1 MLGRSAVSAIL
12 TLLAHAFHSSL
23 APARQGFSLRSAQ
36 EDFTEWKMT
45 LMQVG
50 LDDKY
55 RVDAKRIYLSG
66 VQALARLPMLQR
78 ERDRAAGLNTAGF
91 ISGYRGSPLG
101 MYDHTLWRA
110 KSFLQAHD
118 IAFVPGLNEDLAA
131 TAVWGSQQV
140 GLFPGARV
148 DGVFGIWYG
157 KGPGVDR
164 SVDALKHANSAGTSQ
179 HGGVLALAGD
189 DHGCQSSTL
198 AHQSEQVFAAALI
211 PIINPATLQDYLDL
225 GIYGFA
231 LSRYSGCWV
240 GFKAIG
246 ETVESSASIYSDHA
260 RVEIVLPT
268 DFEMPPGGLNIR
280 WPDPPL
286 EAEKRLFGPKMA
298 AIGAFARANK
308 LDRIVL
314 DGKPAR
320 LGIIA
325 TGKAYLDL
333 RQALADLGISDRDA
347 EALGLRIYKVA
358 LTWPLEEHGAKRF
371 AEGLQDVLVVEEK
384 RGFIEDQ
391 LKRILYNVDAWKRP
405 SVVGK
410 LDEDGAPL
418 LPSEGELT
426 PTIVAS
432 ALVARLRRL
441 GHQSPALEQRLARLE
456 AFERPAEGHAPISL
470 QRTPYFCSGCPHNTS
485 TKLPEGSRAMAGIGC
500 HGMALYVPAR
510 RTATITHMG
519 AEGANWIG
527 QAPFT
532 SEQHIF
538 QNLGDGTYTHSGLLA
553 LRAAAASG
561 VNITYKILYNDAVA
575 MTGGQPAEG
584 SFTVAQIAHQ
594 VWAEG
599 TKRLAV
605 VSDDPGKY
613 PKNYFPAGV
622 TVHHRREMDQVQRQL
637 RDIKGLTAL
646 IYDQTCA
653 AEKRRR
659 RKRGLYPDPPKR
671 VFINDLVCEGCGDCS
686 QTSNCVSVQPL
697 ETEFGRKR
705 QIDQSNCNKDYS
717 CVDGFCP
724 SFVTVHGGK
733 PKRLENTAVDSGQL
747 FADLPLP
754 TLPQLDVPYNILV
767 TGIGGTGVITIG
779 ALLGMAAHLDGRG
792 CSALDFTGLAQKN
805 GAVMSHVRIA
815 AKPEDIASVRI
826 TSGGADLILG
836 CDIVVA
842 ASETA
847 LNRVDRG
854 ATRAFVNADLQPT
867 ASFVQ
872 NPDLDFEMGAMQTTL
887 RDAIGE
893 RNLEIIDATAIA
905 ATLMGDS
912 IATNSFMLG
921 FAFQKGAVP
930 LSLEALLRAI
940 EINGAAIEMN
950 KQAFTWGRLAAHD
963 ISRVRSVTQF
973 KARAASP
980 TRALDE
986 IINLRAK
993 FLSDYQ
999 DQAYADRYLAAVD
1012 KVRKAETAA
1021 SLSSSELS
1029 EAVAKNLFK
1038 LMAYKDEYEVAR
1050 LYTDG
1055 SFAKKLSEKFD
1066 GEFSLKFYLAAPIF
1080 ARRDKATGRLQ
1091 KKEFGGWMIHA
1102 FRLLARLKGLRG
1114 TPYDPFGRT
1123 TERKAERKL
1132 IEDYLAM
1139 IEQRMAVMK
1148 AEQIPLLSRLARIPE
1163 TIRGYGHIKEEN
1175 ITKAKAEKTRLEA
1188 ELDNSRFA
1196 AAAE

>member
-1 MLGRSAVSAIL
+1 
-12 TLLAHAFHSSL
+12 
-23 APARQGFSLRSAQ
+23 
-36 EDFTEWKMT
+36 MT
-45 LMQVG
+45 LMQVE
-50 LDDKY
+50 LEDKY
-55 RVDAKRIYLSG
+55 RLEAKRIYLSG
-66 VQALARLPMLQR
+66 VQALVRLPMLQR
-78 ERDRAAGLNTAGF
+78 ERDRMAGLNTGGF

-101 MYDHTLWRA
+101 MYDHALWRA
-110 KSFLQAHD
+110 KSHLAAQD

-140 GLFPGARV
+140 GLFPGAKV

-164 SVDALKHANSAGTSQ
+164 SLDVLKHGNSAGASRN
-179 HGGVLALAGD
+179 GGVIALAGD

-211 PIINPATLQDYLDL
+211 PILNPSTLQDYLDL
-225 GIYGFA
+225 GLYGFA
-231 LSRYSGCWV
+231 LSRFSGCWV

-246 ETVESSASIYSDHA
+246 ETVESSASIHSDPS
-260 RVEIVLPT
+260 RVQVVLPS

-286 EAEKRLFGPKMA
+286 EAERRLFGPKMQA
-298 AIGAFARANK
+298 VAAFARANR

-314 DGKPAR
+314 DSKPAR
-320 LGIIA
+320 LGIIT

-333 RQALADLGISDRDA
+333 RQALADLGISERDA
-347 EALGLRIYKVA
+347 EGLGLRIYKVA
-358 LTWPLEEHGAKRF
+358 LTWPLEESGARSF
-371 AEGLQDVLVVEEK
+371 AEGLDDVLVVEEK

-391 LKRILYNVDAWKRP
+391 LTRILYNMDAAKRP
-405 SVVGK
+405 AIAGK
-410 LDEDGAPL
+410 RDESGAPL

-432 ALVARLRRL
+432 ALVKRLRRL
-441 GHQSPALEQRLARLE
+441 GHHSPVLEQRLARLE
-456 AFERPAEGHAPISL
+456 AFEHPVTTQAPITL
-470 QRTPYFCSGCPHNTS
+470 QRTPFFCSGCPHNTS
-485 TKLPEGSRAMAGIGC
+485 TKIPEGSRAMAGIGC
-500 HGMALYVPAR
+500 HGMALSIPSR

-519 AEGANWIG
+519 GEGANWIG

-532 SEQHIF
+532 SEQHVF

-584 SFTVAQIAHQ
+584 GFTVAQIAHQ

-599 TKRLAV
+599 IKRLAI
-605 VSDDPGKY
+605 VSDEPGKY
-613 PKNYFPAGV
+613 PPNFFPHSA
-622 TVHHRREMDQVQRQL
+622 TIHHRRELDALQREL
-637 RDIKGLTAL
+637 RETKGLTVL

-659 RKRGLYPDPPKR
+659 RKRGTYPDPQKR
-671 VFINDLVCEGCGDCS
+671 TFINDLVCEGCGDCS
-686 QTSNCVSVQPL
+686 RVSNCVSVQPL
-697 ETEFGRKR
+697 DTEFGRKR

-717 CVDGFCP
+717 CIEGFCP
-724 SFVTVHGGK
+724 SFVTVHGGTL
-733 PKRLENTAVDSGQL
+733 KRVKTSAVDSGNL

-754 TLPQLDVPYNILV
+754 PTRKLEEPYNILV

-779 ALLGMAAHLDGRG
+779 ALLGMAAHVDGKG
-792 CSALDFTGLAQKN
+792 CSALDFTGLSQKN

-815 AKPEDIASVRI
+815 PRPDDISTVRI
-826 TSGGADLILG
+826 TSGGADVILG
-836 CDIVVA
+836 CDMVVSA
-842 ASETA
+842 GNTA
-847 LNRVDRG
+847 LSRVERG
-854 ATRAFVNADLQPT
+854 VTKAFVNADLQPT

-872 NPDLDFEMGAMQTTL
+872 NPDIDFGMNAM
-887 RDAIGE
+887 RDALREAIGDN
-893 RNLEIIDATAIA
+893 NLDIIDATGIA
-905 ATLMGDS
+905 ASLMGDS
-912 IATNSFMLG
+912 IATNPFMLG
-921 FAFQKGAVP
+921 FAFQKGAIP

-940 EINGAAIEMN
+940 EINGAAVEMN

-963 ISRVRSVTQF
+963 LSRVRSVLQF
-973 KARAASP
+973 RARAATPARS
-980 TRALDE
+980 LDE
-986 IINLRAK
+986 TIAHRAQ

-999 DQAYADRYLAAVD
+999 DKAYAERYLAAVAT
-1012 KVRKAETAA
+1012 VRKAEAA
-1021 SLSSSELS
+1021 VAPASTILT

-1055 SFAKKLSEKFD
+1055 SFAKKLGEKFD
-1066 GEFSLKFYLAAPIF
+1066 GDFALKFHLAPPIF
-1080 ARRDKATGRLQ
+1080 ARRDASGRLVKQ
-1091 KKEFGGWMIHA
+1091 EYGGWIIHA
-1102 FRLLARLKGLRG
+1102 FHLLARLKFLRG
-1114 TPYDPFGRT
+1114 TAFDPFGYTDERRT
-1123 TERKAERKL
+1123 ERKL
-1132 IEDYLAM
+1132 IADYLAI
-1139 IEQRMAVMK
+1139 IEQRMAALK
-1148 AEQIPLLSRLARIPE
+1148 PEQIPLLARIARIPE
-1163 TIRGYGHIKEEN
+1163 TIRGFGHVKEDS
-1175 ITKAKAEKTRLEA
+1175 IAKAAAEKARLEA

>member
-1 MLGRSAVSAIL
+1 M
-12 TLLAHAFHSSL
+12 TLL
-23 APARQGFSLRSAQ
+23 
-36 EDFTEWKMT
+36 
-45 LMQVG
+45 QVG

-55 RVDAKRIYLSG
+55 RLESKRIYLSG
-66 VQALARLPMLQR
+66 VQALVRLPMLQR
-78 ERDRAAGLNTAGF
+78 ERDRAAGFNTAGF

-101 MYDHTLWRA
+101 MYDHALWRA

-118 IAFVPGLNEDLAA
+118 VAFVPGLNEDLAA

-140 GLFPGARV
+140 GLFPGAKV

-157 KGPGVDR
+157 KVPGVDR
-164 SVDALKHANSAGTSQ
+164 SVDALKHANSAGSAR
-179 HGGVLALAGD
+179 HGGVIALAGD

-198 AHQSEQVFAAALI
+198 AHQSEQVFAAAMM
-211 PIINPATLQDYLDL
+211 PIINPSTLQEYLDL
-225 GIYGFA
+225 GLQGFA

-246 ETVESSASIYSDHA
+246 ETVESSASIYSDPG
-260 RVEIVLPT
+260 RVRVVIPT
-268 DFEMPPGGLNIR
+268 DVEMPPGGLNIR

-286 EAEKRLFGPKMA
+286 EAERRLFGPKMA
-298 AIGAFARANK
+298 AIAAFARANR

-320 LGIIA
+320 LGILA

-358 LTWPLEEHGAKRF
+358 LTWPLEESSARRF

-391 LKRILYNVDAWKRP
+391 LKRILYNVEAWKRP
-405 SVVGK
+405 TVVGK
-410 LDEDGAPL
+410 QNETGAPL
-418 LPSEGELT
+418 LPSEGELN

-441 GHQSPALEQRLARLE
+441 GHQSPTLEQRLARLE
-456 AFERPAEGHAPISL
+456 AFEHPETAHAPISL
-470 QRTPYFCSGCPHNTS
+470 QRTPFFCSGCPHNTS
-485 TKLPEGSRAMAGIGC
+485 TKLPDGSRAMAGIGC
-500 HGMALYVPAR
+500 HGMALSVPSR

-519 AEGANWIG
+519 GEGANWIG

-532 SEQHIF
+532 SEAHIF

-553 LRAAAASG
+553 LRAAATSG

-584 SFTVAQIAHQ
+584 GFTVAQIAHQ

-599 TKRLAV
+599 IKRLV
-605 VSDDPGKY
+605 IVSDDPGKY
-613 PKNYFPAGV
+613 PRGGYFPQGA
-622 TVHHRREMDQVQRQL
+622 TVHHRREMDELQREL
-637 RDIKGLTAL
+637 REIKGLTVL

-686 QTSNCVSVQPL
+686 QASNCVSVEPL
-697 ETEFGRKR
+697 DTKFGRKR

-717 CVDGFCP
+717 CVEGFCP

-733 PKRLENTAVDSGQL
+733 LKKIETSAVDSGQL
-747 FADLPLP
+747 FTDLPLP
-754 TLPQLDVPYNILV
+754 VPAAVSRPYNILV

-779 ALLGMAAHLDGRG
+779 ALLGMASHLDGKG
-792 CSALDFTGLAQKN
+792 CSALDFTGLSQKN

-815 AKPEDIASVRI
+815 PKPEDISAVRI
-826 TSGGADLILG
+826 ANGGADLILG
-836 CDIVVA
+836 CDMVVSA
-842 ASETA
+842 GANA
-847 LNRVDRG
+847 LSRAERG
-854 ATRAFVNADLQPT
+854 VTRAFVNADLQPT

-872 NPDLDFEMGAMQTTL
+872 NPDIDFEQGTMQTVL

-893 RNLEIIDATAIA
+893 RNLDIIDATGIA

-912 IATNSFMLG
+912 IATNAFLLG
-921 FAFQKGAVP
+921 YAFQKGTIP
-930 LSLEALLRAI
+930 LTLDALLRAI
-940 EINGAAIEMN
+940 EINGAAVEMN

-963 ISRVRSVTQF
+963 MTRIRSVLQF
-973 KARAASP
+973 RKRPTVATKTLDEEITLRAAF
-980 TRALDE
+980 
-986 IINLRAK
+986 LR
-993 FLSDYQ
+993 DYQ
-999 DQAYADRYLAAVD
+999 DQAYAARYVAAVD
-1012 KVRKAETAA
+1012 KVRSAEAAALPSSTALTA
-1021 SLSSSELS
+1021 T
-1029 EAVAKNLFK
+1029 VAKNLFK

-1050 LYTDG
+1050 LYVDG
-1055 SFAKKLSEKFD
+1055 GFAKKLSERFD
-1066 GEFSLKFYLAAPIF
+1066 GDYRLKFHLAPPIF
-1080 ARRDKATGRLQ
+1080 AKRDKAGRLRKQ
-1091 KKEFGGWMIHA
+1091 EYGGWMIHA
-1102 FRLLARLKGLRG
+1102 FRLLARLKSLRG
-1114 TPYDPFGRT
+1114 TTWDPFGRT
-1123 TERKAERKL
+1123 VERKAERRL
-1132 IEDYLAM
+1132 VEDYFAM
-1139 IEQRMAVMK
+1139 IDQRVAALK
-1148 AEQIPLLSRLARIPE
+1148 PEQIPLLARLARIPE
-1163 TIRGYGHIKEEN
+1163 MIRGYGHIKEES
-1175 ITKAKAEKTRLEA
+1175 IAKAAAERTRLEA
-1188 ELDNSRFA
+1188 ELENSRFA

>member
-1 MLGRSAVSAIL
+1 
-12 TLLAHAFHSSL
+12 
-23 APARQGFSLRSAQ
+23 
-36 EDFTEWKMT
+36 MT

-55 RVDAKRIYLSG
+55 RLDAKRIYLSG
-66 VQALARLPMLQR
+66 IQALVRLPMLQR
-78 ERDRAAGLNTAGF
+78 QRDRLQNLNTAGF

-101 MYDHTLWRA
+101 MYDHALWRA
-110 KSFLQAHD
+110 KSFLQSQD

-140 GLFPGARV
+140 GLFPGAKV

-164 SVDALKHANSAGTSQ
+164 SVDALKHANSAGSSR

-198 AHQSEQVFAAALI
+198 AHQSDQVFAAALM
-211 PIINPATLQDYLDL
+211 PILNPATLQDYLDL
-225 GIYGFA
+225 GLYGFA

-240 GFKAIG
+240 GFKAIS
-246 ETVESSASIYSDHA
+246 ETVESSASIDSDPSRIEVA
-260 RVEIVLPT
+260 LPT
-268 DFEMPPGGLNIR
+268 DFEMPQGGLNIR
-280 WPDPPL
+280 WPDPSM
-286 EAEKRLFGPKMA
+286 EQERRLFGAKMA
-298 AIGAFARANK
+298 AVAAFARANR

-314 DGKPAR
+314 DSKPAR
-320 LGIIA
+320 LGVIA

-333 RQALADLGISDRDA
+333 RQAMADLGITDRDA
-347 EALGLRIYKVA
+347 QALGLRIYKVA
-358 LTWPLEEHGAKRF
+358 LTWPLEEVGAKRF

-391 LKRILYNVDAWKRP
+391 LMRILYNVDAWNRP

-410 LDEDGAPL
+410 RDESGAPL

-426 PTIVAS
+426 PTMVAS

-441 GHQSPALEQRLARLE
+441 GHQSPLLEQRLARLE
-456 AFERPAEGHAPISL
+456 AFEHPLAASAPITL
-470 QRTPYFCSGCPHNTS
+470 ARTPFFCSGCPHNTS

-500 HGMALYVPAR
+500 HGMALYVPSR
-510 RTATITHMG
+510 RTATITQMG
-519 AEGANWIG
+519 GEGANWIG

-532 SEQHIF
+532 SEDHIF

-553 LRAAAASG
+553 LRAAGASG

-584 SFTVAQIAHQ
+584 SFTVSQIAHQ

-599 TKRLAV
+599 TKRLAI

-613 PKNYFPAGV
+613 PANYFPQGA
-622 TVHHRREMDQVQRQL
+622 TIHHRREMDPLQREL
-637 RDIKGLTAL
+637 RETKGLSVL

-697 ETEFGRKR
+697 DTEFGRKR

-724 SFVTVHGGK
+724 SFVTVHGGTLK
-733 PKRLENTAVDSGQL
+733 RPKTSSLDSGQL

-754 TLPQLDVPYNILV
+754 PARALDAPYNILV

-779 ALLGMAAHLDGRG
+779 ALLGMAAHVDGRG

-815 AKPEDIASVRI
+815 PAPEDIASVRI
-826 TSGGADLILG
+826 ATGGADLILG
-836 CDIVVA
+836 CDIVVSA
-842 ASETA
+842 GATA
-847 LNRVDRG
+847 LSRAERG
-854 ATRAFVNADLQPT
+854 VTRAFVNADLQPT
-867 ASFVQ
+867 ASFVI
-872 NPDLDFEMGAMQTTL
+872 NPDIDFEINAMQSAL
-887 RDAIGE
+887 REVIGE
-893 RNLEIIDATAIA
+893 NNLDIIDATGM
-905 ATLMGDS
+905 ATILMGDS
-912 IATNSFMLG
+912 IATNAFMLG
-921 FAFQKGAVP
+921 FAFQKGTIP
-930 LSLEALLRAI
+930 LSLEAILRAI

-950 KQAFTWGRLAAHD
+950 KQAFGWGRLAAHD
-963 ISRVRSVTQF
+963 ISRVRSVIQF
-973 KARAASP
+973 RARATST
-980 TRALDE
+980 TRTLDE
-986 IINLRAK
+986 TIAYRAE
-993 FLSDYQ
+993 FLTGYQ
-999 DQAYADRYLAAVD
+999 DEAYADRYLATVA
-1012 KVRKAETAA
+1012 KARKAEAA
-1021 SLSSSELS
+1021 VAPSSTELT

-1050 LYTDG
+1050 LYADDT
-1055 SFAKKLSEKFD
+1055 FTKKLGEKFEGD
-1066 GEFSLKFYLAAPIF
+1066 FRLKFHLAPPIF
-1080 ARRDKATGRLQ
+1080 ARRDATGRLL
-1091 KKEFGGWMIHA
+1091 KKEFGGWMMPA
-1102 FRLLARLKGLRG
+1102 FRLLAKLKILRG
-1114 TPYDPFGRT
+1114 TVWDPFGRSA
-1123 TERKAERKL
+1123 ERKNERKL
-1132 IEDYLAM
+1132 IDDYVAM
-1139 IEQRMAVMK
+1139 IGQRVAGLK
-1148 AEQIPLLSRLARIPE
+1148 AEQIALLARLARLPE
-1163 TIRGYGHIKEEN
+1163 TIRGYGHIKEAS
-1175 ITKAKAEKTRLEA
+1175 IAKAIAERARLEA
-1188 ELDNSRFA
+1188 ELENNRFA

>member
-1 MLGRSAVSAIL
+1 
-12 TLLAHAFHSSL
+12 
-23 APARQGFSLRSAQ
+23 
-36 EDFTEWKMT
+36 MT

-55 RVDAKRIYLSG
+55 RFEAKRIYLSG
-66 VQALARLPMLQR
+66 VQALVRLPMLQR
-78 ERDRAAGLNTAGF
+78 ERDRAAGLTTGGF

-110 KSFLQAHD
+110 KSFLAEHD

-140 GLFPGARV
+140 GLFPGAKV

-164 SVDALKHANSAGTSQ
+164 STDALKHANSAGSSRN
-179 HGGVLALAGD
+179 GGVLALAGD

-198 AHQSEQVFAAALI
+198 AHQSEQVFAAALM
-211 PIINPATLQDYLDL
+211 PVINPSTLQEYLDL
-225 GIYGFA
+225 GLYGFA
-231 LSRYSGCWV
+231 LSRYSGCWI

-246 ETVESSASIYSDHA
+246 ETVESSASIYADPD
-260 RVEIVLPT
+260 RVKIIVPT

-286 EAEKRLFGPKMA
+286 DAEKRLGVKLEA
-298 AIGAFARANK
+298 VKAFARANQ

-314 DGKPAR
+314 DGRPAR
-320 LGIIA
+320 LGIIT

-333 RQALADLGISDRDA
+333 KQAMADLGIGDRDA

-358 LTWPLEEHGAKRF
+358 MTWPLEEQGAKRF
-371 AEGLQDVLVVEEK
+371 AEGLQDVLVIEEK

-391 LKRILYNVDAWKRP
+391 LMRILYNVDAGKRP

-410 LDEDGAPL
+410 RDEAGSPL
-418 LPSEGELT
+418 LPSEGELN

-441 GHQSPALEQRLARLE
+441 GHQSPLLEQRLARLE
-456 AFERPAEGHAPISL
+456 AFDQPATGHAPITL
-470 QRTPYFCSGCPHNTS
+470 ARTPFFCSGCPHNTS

-500 HGMALYVPAR
+500 HGMALSIPSR

-519 AEGANWIG
+519 GEGANWIG

-532 SEQHIF
+532 NEQHIF

-553 LRAAAASG
+553 LRAAGASG

-584 SFTVAQIAHQ
+584 SFTVSQIAHQ
-594 VWAEG
+594 VAAEG
-599 TKRLAV
+599 TKRLV
-605 VSDDPGKY
+605 IVSDDPDKY
-613 PKNYFPAGV
+613 PANYFPPGA
-622 TVHHRREMDQVQRQL
+622 TVHHRRDMDALQKEL
-637 RDIKGLTAL
+637 REIKGLTVL

-697 ETEFGRKR
+697 DTEFGRKR

-717 CVDGFCP
+717 CVEGFCP
-724 SFVTVHGGK
+724 SFVTVHGGSL
-733 PKRLENTAVDSGQL
+733 KRLKNSAVDSGQL

-754 TLPQLDVPYNILV
+754 EPRALDKPYGILV
-767 TGIGGTGVITIG
+767 TGIGGTGVITVG
-779 ALLGMAAHLDGRG
+779 ALLGMAAHVDGKG
-792 CSALDFTGLAQKN
+792 CSALDFTGLSQKN

-815 AKPEDIASVRI
+815 AKPEDLSTVRI
-826 TSGGADLILG
+826 ANGGADLILG
-836 CDIVVA
+836 CDMVVSA
-842 ASETA
+842 GPTA
-847 LNRVDRG
+847 LSRVDRG
-854 ATRAFVNADLQPT
+854 VTKAFVNADMQPT

-872 NPDLDFEMGAMQTTL
+872 NPDIDFEIGAMQTAL

-893 RNLEIIDATAIA
+893 RNLEIIDATGIA

-912 IATNSFMLG
+912 IATNPFMLG
-921 FAFQKGAVP
+921 FAFQKGTIP

-963 ISRVRSVTQF
+963 MSRVRSVIQF
-973 KARAASP
+973 KSRPARRRRS
-980 TRALDE
+980 LDE
-986 IINLRAK
+986 QIALRVE
-993 FLSDYQ
+993 FLTNYQ
-999 DQAYADRYLAAVD
+999 DKAYADRYLAAVE
-1012 KVRKAETAA
+1012 KVRKAEVAVAPA
-1021 SLSSSELS
+1021 STELS

-1055 SFAKKLSEKFD
+1055 SFAKKLSDKFD
-1066 GEFSLKFYLAAPIF
+1066 GDYQIKFYLAPPIF
-1080 ARRDKATGRLQ
+1080 AKRDRSGRLM
-1091 KKEFGGWMIHA
+1091 KKEYGGWMLGA
-1102 FRLLARLKGLRG
+1102 FKLLAKLKGLRG
-1114 TPYDPFGRT
+1114 TSFDPFGRT
-1123 TERKAERKL
+1123 AERKMERQL
-1132 IEDYLAM
+1132 VEDYFAM
-1139 IEQRMAVMK
+1139 IDQRIGWPEGRRRFRYWTK
-1148 AEQIPLLSRLARIPE
+1148 LARLPE
-1163 TIRGYGHIKEEN
+1163 TIRGYGHIKEE
-1175 ITKAKAEKTRLEA
+1175 K
-1188 ELDNSRFA
+1188 
-1196 AAAE
+1196 

>member
-1 MLGRSAVSAIL
+1 MEPS
-12 TLLAHAFHSSL
+12 
-23 APARQGFSLRSAQ
+23 
-36 EDFTEWKMT
+36 KMT

-55 RVDAKRIYLSG
+55 RLETKRIYLSG
-66 VQALARLPMLQR
+66 VQALVRLPMLQR
-78 ERDRAAGLNTAGF
+78 ERDRISGLNTAGF

-101 MYDHTLWRA
+101 MYDHALWRA
-110 KSFLQAHD
+110 KSFLQAQD
-118 IAFVPGLNEDLAA
+118 IAFVAGLNEDLAA

-140 GLFPGARV
+140 GLFPGAKV

-164 SVDALKHANSAGTSQ
+164 SMDVLKHANSAGSSRN
-179 HGGVLALAGD
+179 GGVLALAGD

-198 AHQSEQVFAAALI
+198 AHQSEQVFAAALM
-211 PIINPATLQDYLDL
+211 PIINPATLQEYLDL
-225 GIYGFA
+225 GLYGFA

-246 ETVESSASIYSDHA
+246 ETVESSASIYSDVS
-260 RVEIVLPT
+260 RVQVVLPD

-286 EAEKRLFGPKMA
+286 EQEKRLFGPKLEA
-298 AIGAFARANK
+298 AKAFVRANQ
-308 LDRIVL
+308 LDKIVL

-333 RQALADLGISDRDA
+333 KQALADLGINDRDA

-358 LTWPLEEHGAKRF
+358 LTWPLEESGVKRF

-391 LKRILYNVDAWKRP
+391 LTRILYNVDAWRRP
-405 SVVGK
+405 SIVGK
-410 LDEDGAPL
+410 RDESGAPL
-418 LPSEGELT
+418 LPNEGELN
-426 PTIVAS
+426 PTLVAS

-456 AFERPAEGHAPISL
+456 AFEHPEAARAPIAI

-485 TKLPEGSRAMAGIGC
+485 TKVPEGSRAMAGIGC

-510 RTATITHMG
+510 RTATITQMG
-519 AEGANWIG
+519 GEGANWIG

-532 SEQHIF
+532 NEPHIF

-584 SFTVAQIAHQ
+584 GFSVAQIAHQ

-599 TKRLAV
+599 LKRLAI

-613 PKNYFPAGV
+613 PSTDYFPRGA
-622 TVHHRREMDQVQRQL
+622 TVHHRHEMDQLQREL
-637 RDIKGLTAL
+637 RETKGLTVL

-671 VFINDLVCEGCGDCS
+671 AFINDLVCEGCGDCS

-697 ETEFGRKR
+697 DTEFGRKR
-705 QIDQSNCNKDYS
+705 QIDQSNCNKDFS
-717 CVDGFCP
+717 CVEGFCP
-724 SFVTVHGGK
+724 SFVTVHGGTL
-733 PKRLENTAVDSGQL
+733 KRIKNAAVDSGQL
-747 FADLPLP
+747 FADIPLP
-754 TLPQLDVPYNILV
+754 TPPGLDAPYNILV

-779 ALLGMAAHLDGRG
+779 ALLGMAAHVDGRG

-815 AKPEDIASVRI
+815 QTPEDIATVRI
-826 TSGGADLILG
+826 TNGGADLILG
-836 CDIVVA
+836 CDIVVSTSTA
-842 ASETA
+842 ALARIEGGVTK
-847 LNRVDRG
+847 
-854 ATRAFVNADLQPT
+854 AFVNADLQPT

-872 NPDLDFEMGAMQTTL
+872 NPDIDFELNAMQTTL
-887 RDAIGE
+887 REAAGE
-893 RNLEIIDATAIA
+893 RNLEIIDATGIA
-905 ATLMGDS
+905 STLMGDS
-912 IATNSFMLG
+912 IATNAFMLG
-921 FAFQKGAVP
+921 FAFQRGAIP
-930 LSLEALLRAI
+930 LSLEAIMRAI
-940 EINGAAIEMN
+940 EINGAAVEMN
-950 KQAFTWGRLAAHD
+950 KLAFTWGRLAAHD
-963 ISRVRSVTQF
+963 IGRVRSVIQF
-973 KARAASP
+973 R
-980 TRALDE
+980 TRATVPSRTLDE
-986 IINLRAK
+986 IIAHRAD
-993 FLSDYQ
+993 FLLHYQ
-999 DQAYADRYLAAVD
+999 DKAYADRYLEGVA
-1012 KVRKAETAA
+1012 KVRKSETAIA
-1021 SLSSSELS
+1021 PTSTELT

-1055 SFAKKLSEKFD
+1055 NFAKKLSDRFD
-1066 GEFSLKFYLAAPIF
+1066 GDFRLKFYLAPPIF
-1080 ARRDKATGRLQ
+1080 AKRDKSGRLL
-1091 KKEFGGWMIHA
+1091 KKEYGGWMIHA
-1102 FRLLARLKGLRG
+1102 FRVLAWLKFLRG
-1114 TPYDPFGRT
+1114 TSFDPFGRT
-1123 TERKAERKL
+1123 AERKAERKL

-1139 IEQRMAVMK
+1139 LGQRMTQLK
-1148 AEQIPLLSRLARIPE
+1148 PEQIPLAVKLARTPE
-1163 TIRGYGHIKEEN
+1163 LIRGYGHIKEEN
-1175 ITKAKAEKTRLEA
+1175 IKKAAPEKARLEA
-1188 ELDNSRFA
+1188 ELENTRFA

>member
-1 MLGRSAVSAIL
+1 
-12 TLLAHAFHSSL
+12 
-23 APARQGFSLRSAQ
+23 
-36 EDFTEWKMT
+36 MT

-55 RVDAKRIYLSG
+55 DLTAPRIYLSG
-66 VQALARLPMLQR
+66 VQALVRLPMLQR

-101 MYDHTLWRA
+101 MYDHALWRA
-110 KSFLQAHD
+110 KSFLQSQD
-118 IAFVPGLNEDLAA
+118 ITFVSGLNEDLAA
-131 TAVWGSQQV
+131 TAVWGSQQI
-140 GLFPGARV
+140 GLFPGAKV

-164 SVDALKHANSAGTSQ
+164 SVDVLKHANSAGTSRL
-179 HGGVLALAGD
+179 GGVLALAGD

-198 AHQSEQVFAAALI
+198 AHQSEQVFAAALM
-211 PIINPATLQDYLDL
+211 PVINPSTLQEYLDL
-225 GIYGFA
+225 GLYGFA
-231 LSRYSGCWV
+231 LSRYCGCWI

-246 ETVESSASIYSDHA
+246 ETVESSASITSDPS
-260 RVEIVLPT
+260 RINVVIPT

-280 WPDPPL
+280 WPDPSL
-286 EAEKRLFGPKMA
+286 EAEKRLFGPKLDA
-298 AIGAFARANK
+298 ARAFVRANR

-320 LGIIA
+320 LGIIT

-333 RQALADLGISDRDA
+333 KQAMADLGISERDA

-358 LTWPLEEHGAKRF
+358 MTWPLEESGARRF

-391 LKRILYNVDAWKRP
+391 LMRVLYNVDAWKRP
-405 SVVGK
+405 SIAGK
-410 LDEDGAPL
+410 RDENGAPL
-418 LPSEGELT
+418 LPSEGELN
-426 PTIVAS
+426 PAIVAS

-441 GHQSPALEQRLARLE
+441 GHQSPLLEQRLARLL
-456 AFERPAEGHAPISL
+456 AFDQPAQGRAPISL
-470 QRTPYFCSGCPHNTS
+470 QRTPFFCSGCPHNTS
-485 TKLPEGSRAMAGIGC
+485 TRLPEGSRAMAGIGC
-500 HGMALYVPAR
+500 HGMALFLPGR
-510 RTATITHMG
+510 RTDTITHMG
-519 AEGANWIG
+519 GEGANWIG

-553 LRAAAASG
+553 LRAAAVSG

-575 MTGGQPAEG
+575 MTGGQPTEG
-584 SFTVAQIAHQ
+584 GFNVAQIAHQ

-599 TKRLAV
+599 TKRLAI

-613 PKNYFPAGV
+613 PADYFPQGAS
-622 TVHHRREMDQVQRQL
+622 VHHRRDMDALQREL
-637 RDIKGLTAL
+637 REVKGLSVL

-671 VFINDLVCEGCGDCS
+671 VFINELVCEGCGDCS

-717 CVDGFCP
+717 CVEGFCP
-724 SFVTVHGGK
+724 SFVTVHGGA
-733 PKRLENTAVDSGQL
+733 PRRLTTSAVDSGQL

-754 TLPQLDVPYNILV
+754 TPPALDKTYNILV
-767 TGIGGTGVITIG
+767 PGIGGTGVITVG
-779 ALLGMAAHLDGRG
+779 ALLGMAAHVDGKG
-792 CSALDFTGLAQKN
+792 CSALDFTGLSQKN

-815 AKPEDIASVRI
+815 AEPEELSAVRI
-826 TSGGADLILG
+826 PNGGADLILG
-836 CDIVVA
+836 CDMVVSA
-842 ASETA
+842 GATA
-847 LNRVDRG
+847 LSRVDRG
-854 ATRAFVNADLQPT
+854 VTKAFINADLQPT

-872 NPDLDFEMGAMQTTL
+872 NPDIDFELGAMQAAL

-893 RNLEIIDATAIA
+893 RNLEIIDATGIA

-912 IATNSFMLG
+912 IATNPFMLG
-921 FAFQKGAVP
+921 LAFQKGAIP

-940 EINGAAIEMN
+940 EINGAAVEMN

-963 ISRVRSVTQF
+963 MSRVKSVIQF
-973 KARAASP
+973 KSRAGAP
-980 TRALDE
+980 PRRLDE
-986 IINLRAK
+986 QIALRAD
-993 FLSDYQ
+993 FLASYQ
-999 DQAYADRYLAAVD
+999 DQAYAERYLAAVD
-1012 KVRKAETAA
+1012 KVRRLESAA
-1021 SLSSSELS
+1021 APGSTELT

-1055 SFAKKLSEKFD
+1055 SFAKKLSDSFD
-1066 GEFSLKFYLAAPIF
+1066 GDFRLTFHLAPPIF
-1080 ARRDKATGRLQ
+1080 AKRDSNGRLV
-1091 KKEFGGWMIHA
+1091 KKEYGGWMLGA
-1102 FRLLARLKGLRG
+1102 FRLLARLKFLRG
-1114 TPYDPFGRT
+1114 TSFDPFGRA
-1123 TERKAERKL
+1123 AERKMERQL
-1132 IEDYLAM
+1132 VEDYFAM
-1139 IEQRMAVMK
+1139 IDQRIA
-1148 AEQIPLLSRLARIPE
+1148 APRPQQIPLLAKIARTPE
-1163 TIRGYGHIKEEN
+1163 MIRGYGHIKEEN
-1175 ITKAKAEKTRLEA
+1175 IRKAAAERARLEA
-1188 ELDNSRFA
+1188 DLDNSGFA

>member
-1 MLGRSAVSAIL
+1 
-12 TLLAHAFHSSL
+12 
-23 APARQGFSLRSAQ
+23 
-36 EDFTEWKMT
+36 MT

-55 RVDAKRIYLSG
+55 RFEAKRIYLSG
-66 VQALARLPMLQR
+66 VQALVRLPMLQR
-78 ERDRAAGLNTAGF
+78 ERDRAAGLTTGGF

-110 KSFLQAHD
+110 KSFLGEHD

-140 GLFPGARV
+140 GLFPGAKV

-164 SVDALKHANSAGTSQ
+164 STDALKHANSAGSSRN
-179 HGGVLALAGD
+179 GGVLALAGD

-198 AHQSEQVFAAALI
+198 AHQSEQVFAAALM
-211 PIINPATLQDYLDL
+211 PVINPSTLQEYLDL
-225 GIYGFA
+225 GLQGFA

-246 ETVESSASIYSDHA
+246 ETVESSASIYADPD
-260 RVEIVLPT
+260 RVKIILPT

-286 EAEKRLFGPKMA
+286 EAEKRFGPKMEA
-298 AIGAFARANK
+298 VKAFARANQ
-308 LDRIVL
+308 LDKIVL
-314 DGKPAR
+314 SGKPAR
-320 LGIIA
+320 LGIIT

-333 RQALADLGISDRDA
+333 KQAMADLGISDRDA
-347 EALGLRIYKVA
+347 EQLGLRIYKVA
-358 LTWPLEEHGAKRF
+358 MTWPLEEQGAKRF

-391 LKRILYNVDAWKRP
+391 LMRILYNVDAWNRP

-410 LDEDGAPL
+410 RDESGVML
-418 LPSEGELT
+418 LPSEGELN

-441 GHQSPALEQRLARLE
+441 GHQSPQLEQRLARLE
-456 AFERPAEGHAPISL
+456 AFDQPATGNAPISL
-470 QRTPYFCSGCPHNTS
+470 QRTPFFCSGCPHNTS

-500 HGMALYVPAR
+500 HGMALSIPSR

-519 AEGANWIG
+519 GEGANWIG

-532 SEQHIF
+532 NEQHIF

-553 LRAAAASG
+553 LRAAGASG

-594 VWAEG
+594 VAAEG
-599 TKRLAV
+599 TKRLV
-605 VSDDPGKY
+605 IVSDDPGKY
-613 PKNYFPAGV
+613 PANYFPAGA
-622 TVHHRREMDQVQRQL
+622 TVHHRRDMDALQKEL
-637 RDIKGLTAL
+637 REIKGLTVL

-697 ETEFGRKR
+697 DTEFGRKR

-717 CVDGFCP
+717 CVEGFCP
-724 SFVTVHGGK
+724 SFVTVHGGSL
-733 PKRLENTAVDSGQL
+733 KRLKTSAVDSGQL

-754 TLPQLDVPYNILV
+754 AAHALDKPWNILV
-767 TGIGGTGVITIG
+767 TGIGGTGVITVG
-779 ALLGMAAHLDGRG
+779 ALLGMAAHVDGKG
-792 CSALDFTGLAQKN
+792 CSTLDFTGLSQKN

-815 AKPEDIASVRI
+815 ATPEDLSTVRI
-826 TSGGADLILG
+826 ANGGADLILG
-836 CDIVVA
+836 CDMVV
-842 ASETA
+842 SVGPTA
-847 LNRVDRG
+847 LARVDRG
-854 ATRAFVNADLQPT
+854 VTKAFVNADMQPT

-872 NPDLDFEMGAMQTTL
+872 NPDIDFEIGAMQTAL

-893 RNLEIIDATAIA
+893 RNLEIIDATGIA

-912 IATNSFMLG
+912 IATNPFMLG
-921 FAFQKGAVP
+921 FAFQKGTIP

-963 ISRVRSVTQF
+963 MSRVRSVIQF
-973 KARAASP
+973 K
-980 TRALDE
+980 TRAGAPSKTIHEQIAVRSD
-986 IINLRAK
+986 
-993 FLSDYQ
+993 FLANYQ
-999 DQAYADRYLAAVD
+999 DKAYADRYLTAVE
-1012 KVRKAETAA
+1012 KVRRAEAA
-1021 SLSSSELS
+1021 AAPSSTELT
-1029 EAVAKNLFK
+1029 EAVVKNLFK

-1050 LYTDG
+1050 LYTDD
-1055 SFAKKLSEKFD
+1055 SFAKNVSDKFD
-1066 GEFSLKFYLAAPIF
+1066 GDYQLKFYLAPPIF
-1080 ARRDKATGRLQ
+1080 AKRDRSGRLM
-1091 KKEFGGWMIHA
+1091 KREYGGWMLSA
-1102 FRLLARLKGLRG
+1102 FKLLAKLKGLRG
-1114 TPYDPFGRT
+1114 TPFDPFGRT
-1123 TERKAERKL
+1123 DERKMERRL
-1132 IEDYLAM
+1132 VEDYFGM
-1139 IEQRMAVMK
+1139 IDQRIANLK
-1148 AEQIPLLSRLARIPE
+1148 PAQIPLLAKLARLPE
-1163 TIRGYGHIKEEN
+1163 TIRGYGHIKDEN
-1175 ITKAKAEKTRLEA
+1175 VKKAAAEKARLEA
-1188 ELDNSRFA
+1188 DLENSRFA

>member
-1 MLGRSAVSAIL
+1 
-12 TLLAHAFHSSL
+12 
-23 APARQGFSLRSAQ
+23 
-36 EDFTEWKMT
+36 MT

-55 RVDAKRIYLSG
+55 RFEAKRIYLSG
-66 VQALARLPMLQR
+66 VQALVRLPMLQR

-101 MYDHTLWRA
+101 MYDHALWRA
-110 KSFLQAHD
+110 KSFLAEHD

-140 GLFPGARV
+140 GLFPGAKV

-164 SVDALKHANSAGTSQ
+164 SVDVLKHANSAGSSRN
-179 HGGVLALAGD
+179 GGVLALAGD

-198 AHQSEQVFAAALI
+198 AHQSEQVFAAALM

-225 GIYGFA
+225 GLLGFA

-240 GFKAIG
+240 GFKAIS
-246 ETVESSASIYSDHA
+246 ETVESSASIYGDPS
-260 RVEIVLPT
+260 RVRITLPT

-286 EAEKRLFGPKMA
+286 EQERRLFGAKMA
-298 AIGAFARANK
+298 AVAAFVRANQF
-308 LDRIVL
+308 DRIVL
-314 DGKPAR
+314 DSRPAR

-333 RQALADLGISDRDA
+333 RQALADLGISERDA
-347 EALGLRIYKVA
+347 EGLGLRIYKVA
-358 LTWPLEEHGAKRF
+358 LTWPLEESGARRF
-371 AEGLQDVLVVEEK
+371 AEGLQDVVVVEEK

-405 SVVGK
+405 TVVGK
-410 LDEDGAPL
+410 QDETGAPL
-418 LPSEGELT
+418 LPSQGELN

-432 ALVARLRRL
+432 ALVARLRRF
-441 GHQSPALEQRLARLE
+441 GHQSPVLEQRLARLE
-456 AFERPAEGHAPISL
+456 AFEHPETLRTPIAL

-485 TKLPEGSRAMAGIGC
+485 TKVPEGSRAMAGIGC
-500 HGMALYVPAR
+500 HGMALYVPSR
-510 RTATITHMG
+510 RTATISHMG
-519 AEGANWIG
+519 GEGANWIG

-553 LRAAAASG
+553 LRAAAVSG

-584 SFTVAQIAHQ
+584 GFSVAQIAHQ

-599 TKRLAV
+599 VKRLAI
-605 VSDDPGKY
+605 VSDDPDKY
-613 PKNYFPAGV
+613 PANYFPERA
-622 TVHHRREMDQVQRQL
+622 TIHHRREMDALQREL
-637 RDIKGLTAL
+637 RDTKGLTVL

-697 ETEFGRKR
+697 DTEFGRKR

-717 CVDGFCP
+717 CVEGFCP
-724 SFVTVHGGK
+724 SFVTVHGGT
-733 PKRLENTAVDSGQL
+733 PKRVKTSAVDSGQL

-754 TLPQLDVPYNILV
+754 SASTLEKPYNILV

-779 ALLGMAAHLDGRG
+779 ALIGMAAHLDGKG
-792 CSALDFTGLAQKN
+792 CSALDFTGLSQKN

-815 AKPEDIASVRI
+815 QRPEDISTVRI
-826 TSGGADLILG
+826 ANGGADLILG
-836 CDIVVA
+836 CDIVVS
-842 ASETA
+842 ASATA
-847 LNRVDRG
+847 LSRVERG
-854 ATRAFVNADLQPT
+854 VTRAFVNADLQPT

-872 NPDLDFEMGAMQTTL
+872 NPDIDFEMNAMQAAL
-887 RDAIGE
+887 REAIGE
-893 RNLEIIDATAIA
+893 RNLEVIDATGIA
-905 ATLMGDS
+905 ASLMGDS
-912 IATNSFMLG
+912 IATNAFLLG
-921 FAFQKGAVP
+921 FAFQKGSIP
-930 LSLEALLRAI
+930 LTLDAMLRAI

-950 KQAFTWGRLAAHD
+950 KLAFTWGRLAAHD
-963 ISRVRSVTQF
+963 ISRVRSVLQF
-973 KARAASP
+973 RSRQAAPSR
-980 TRALDE
+980 TLDE
-986 IINLRAK
+986 QVELRAK
-993 FLSDYQ
+993 FLRDYQ
-999 DQAYADRYLAAVD
+999 DQAYADRYLAGVD
-1012 KVRKAETAA
+1012 KVRKAESAVAPA
-1021 SLSSSELS
+1021 STELS

-1066 GEFSLKFYLAAPIF
+1066 GTFRLKFYLAPPIF
-1080 ARRDKATGRLQ
+1080 AKRDHAGRLQ
-1091 KKEFGGWMIHA
+1091 KREYGGWMMHA
-1102 FRLLARLKGLRG
+1102 FHLLARLKSLRG
-1114 TPYDPFGRT
+1114 TKFDPFGRT
-1123 TERKAERKL
+1123 AERQMERRL
-1132 IEDYLAM
+1132 VDDYFAM
-1139 IEQRMAVMK
+1139 IDKRTATLTAAQLPHLA
-1148 AEQIPLLSRLARIPE
+1148 RLARIPE
-1163 TIRGYGHIKEEN
+1163 MIRGYGHIKEEN
-1175 ITKAKAEKTRLEA
+1175 IKTAAAERARLEA
-1188 ELDNSRFA
+1188 ELENSRFA
-1196 AAAE
+1196 AAAAAE

>member
-1 MLGRSAVSAIL
+1 
-12 TLLAHAFHSSL
+12 
-23 APARQGFSLRSAQ
+23 
-36 EDFTEWKMT
+36 MT

-55 RVDAKRIYLSG
+55 RFEAKRIYLSG
-66 VQALARLPMLQR
+66 VQALVRLPMLQR
-78 ERDRAAGLNTAGF
+78 ERDRAAGLNTGGF

-110 KSFLQAHD
+110 KSFLAEHD

-140 GLFPGARV
+140 GLFPGAKV

-164 SVDALKHANSAGTSQ
+164 STDALKHANSAGSSRN
-179 HGGVLALAGD
+179 GGVLALAGD

-198 AHQSEQVFAAALI
+198 AHQSEQVFAAALM
-211 PIINPATLQDYLDL
+211 PVINPSTLQEYLDL
-225 GIYGFA
+225 GLYGFA
-231 LSRYSGCWV
+231 LSRFSGCWV

-246 ETVESSASIYSDHA
+246 ETVESSASIYADPD
-260 RVEIVLPT
+260 RVKIILPT
-268 DFEMPPGGLNIR
+268 DFEMPPDGLNIR

-286 EAEKRLFGPKMA
+286 EAEKRLGLKLEA
-298 AIGAFARANK
+298 VKAFARANA
-308 LDRIVL
+308 LDKIVL

-320 LGIIA
+320 LGIIT

-333 RQALADLGISDRDA
+333 KQAMADLGISDRDA

-358 LTWPLEEHGAKRF
+358 LTWPLEEQGAKRF
-371 AEGLQDVLVVEEK
+371 AEGLQDVLVIEEK

-391 LKRILYNVDAWKRP
+391 LMRILYNVDAWNRP

-410 LDEDGAPL
+410 RDEKGATL
-418 LPSEGELT
+418 LPSEGELN

-441 GHQSPALEQRLARLE
+441 GHQSPLIEQRLARLE
-456 AFERPAEGHAPISL
+456 AFDQPATGHAPITIA
-470 QRTPYFCSGCPHNTS
+470 RTPFFCSGCPHNTS

-500 HGMALYVPAR
+500 HGMALSIPSR

-519 AEGANWIG
+519 GEGANWIG

-532 SEQHIF
+532 NEQHIF

-553 LRAAAASG
+553 LRAAGASG

-594 VWAEG
+594 VAAEG
-599 TKRLAV
+599 TKRLV
-605 VSDDPGKY
+605 IVSDDPDKY
-613 PKNYFPAGV
+613 PSNYFPPDA
-622 TVHHRREMDQVQRQL
+622 TVHHRRDMDAIQREL
-637 RDIKGLTAL
+637 REIKGLTVL

-697 ETEFGRKR
+697 DTEFGRKR

-717 CVDGFCP
+717 CVEGFCP
-724 SFVTVHGGK
+724 SFVTVHGGAL
-733 PKRLENTAVDSGQL
+733 KRLKNSAVDSGKL

-754 TLPQLDVPYNILV
+754 PARALDKPYGILV
-767 TGIGGTGVITIG
+767 TGIGGTGVITVG
-779 ALLGMAAHLDGRG
+779 ALLGMAAHVDGKG
-792 CSALDFTGLAQKN
+792 CSALDFTGLSQKN

-815 AKPEDIASVRI
+815 ATPEELSTVRI
-826 TSGGADLILG
+826 ANGGADLILG
-836 CDIVVA
+836 CDMVVSA
-842 ASETA
+842 GPIA
-847 LNRVDRG
+847 LARVDRG
-854 ATRAFVNADLQPT
+854 VTKAFVNADMQPT
-867 ASFVQ
+867 AGFVQ
-872 NPDLDFEMGAMQTTL
+872 NPDIDFEIGAMQTTL

-893 RNLEIIDATAIA
+893 RNLEIIDATGIA

-912 IATNSFMLG
+912 IATNPFMLG
-921 FAFQKGAVP
+921 FAFQKGAIP

-963 ISRVRSVTQF
+963 MSRVKSVIQF
-973 KARAASP
+973 KSRAGAPVKSLDEQIALRAA
-980 TRALDE
+980 
-986 IINLRAK
+986 
-993 FLSDYQ
+993 FLTEYQ
-999 DQAYADRYLAAVD
+999 DKAYADRYLAAVEN
-1012 KVRKAETAA
+1012 VRKAETSAA
-1021 SLSSSELS
+1021 PSSTELT

-1055 SFAKKLSEKFD
+1055 SFAKKLSDKFD
-1066 GEFSLKFYLAAPIF
+1066 GDYRIKFYLAPPIF
-1080 ARRDKATGRLQ
+1080 AKRDRSGRLM
-1091 KKEFGGWMIHA
+1091 KKEYGGWMLGA
-1102 FRLLARLKGLRG
+1102 FKLLAKLKGLRG
-1114 TPYDPFGRT
+1114 TAFDPFGRT
-1123 TERKAERKL
+1123 EERNMERRL
-1132 IEDYLAM
+1132 VEDYFAM
-1139 IEQRMAVMK
+1139 IDQRIATLKPV
-1148 AEQIPLLSRLARIPE
+1148 QIPLLAKLARLPE
-1163 TIRGYGHIKEEN
+1163 TIRGYGHIKDEN
-1175 ITKAKAEKTRLEA
+1175 VKKAAAERARLEA
-1188 ELDNSRFA
+1188 DLENSRFA

>member
-1 MLGRSAVSAIL
+1 
-12 TLLAHAFHSSL
+12 
-23 APARQGFSLRSAQ
+23 
-36 EDFTEWKMT
+36 MT

-55 RVDAKRIYLSG
+55 RLEAKRIYLSG
-66 VQALARLPMLQR
+66 IQALVRLPMLQR
-78 ERDRAAGLNTAGF
+78 ERDRLQNLNTAGF

-101 MYDHTLWRA
+101 MYDHALWRA
-110 KSFLQAHD
+110 KSFLQSQD

-140 GLFPGARV
+140 GLFPGAKV

-164 SVDALKHANSAGTSQ
+164 SVDALKHANSAGSSR

-198 AHQSEQVFAAALI
+198 AHQSEQVFAAALM
-211 PIINPATLQDYLDL
+211 PILNPATLQDYLDL
-225 GIYGFA
+225 GLMGFA

-240 GFKAIG
+240 GFKAIS
-246 ETVESSASIYSDHA
+246 ETVESSASIYSDPS
-260 RVEIVLPT
+260 RVQVVLPT
-268 DFEMPPGGLNIR
+268 DFEMPQGGLNIR
-280 WPDPPL
+280 WPDPPM
-286 EAEKRLFGPKMA
+286 EQERRLFGAKMA
-298 AIGAFARANK
+298 AVGAFARANQ

-314 DGKPAR
+314 DSKPAR
-320 LGIIA
+320 LGVIA

-333 RQALADLGISDRDA
+333 RQAMADLGITDREA
-347 EALGLRIYKVA
+347 KALGLRIYKVA
-358 LTWPLEEHGAKRF
+358 LTWPLEETGAKRF

-391 LKRILYNVDAWKRP
+391 LMRILYNVDAWNRP
-405 SVVGK
+405 SVAGK
-410 LDEDGAPL
+410 RDENGAPL

-426 PTIVAS
+426 PTVVAS

-441 GHQSPALEQRLARLE
+441 GHQSPVLEQRLARLE
-456 AFERPAEGHAPISL
+456 AFEHPVPASAPITL
-470 QRTPYFCSGCPHNTS
+470 ARTPFFCSGCPHNTS

-500 HGMALYVPAR
+500 HGMALYVPSR
-510 RTATITHMG
+510 RTDTITQMG
-519 AEGANWIG
+519 GEGVNWIG

-532 SEQHIF
+532 SEDHIF

-553 LRAAAASG
+553 LRAAGASG

-599 TKRLAV
+599 TKRLAI

-613 PKNYFPAGV
+613 PANYFPQGA
-622 TVHHRREMDQVQRQL
+622 TVHHRREMDPLQREL
-637 RDIKGLTAL
+637 RETKGLSVL

-697 ETEFGRKR
+697 DTEFGRKR

-724 SFVTVHGGK
+724 SFVTVHGGTL
-733 PKRLENTAVDSGQL
+733 KRPTTSSVDSGQL

-754 TLPQLDVPYNILV
+754 SRRELDAPYNILV

-779 ALLGMAAHLDGRG
+779 ALLGMAAHVDGRG

-815 AKPEDIASVRI
+815 PSPEDIASVRI
-826 TSGGADLILG
+826 ATGAADLILG
-836 CDIVVA
+836 CDIVVSA
-842 ASETA
+842 GTTA
-847 LNRVDRG
+847 LSRAERG
-854 ATRAFVNADLQPT
+854 VTRAFVNADLQPT
-867 ASFVQ
+867 ASFVI
-872 NPDLDFEMGAMQTTL
+872 NPDIDFEINAMRSAL
-887 RDAIGE
+887 REAIGE
-893 RNLEIIDATAIA
+893 NNLDIIDATGM
-905 ATLMGDS
+905 ATILMGDS
-912 IATNSFMLG
+912 IATNAFMLG
-921 FAFQKGAVP
+921 FAFQKGTIP
-930 LSLEALLRAI
+930 LSLEAILRAI

-950 KQAFTWGRLAAHD
+950 KQAFSWGRLAAHD

-973 KARAASP
+973 RARATTT
-980 TRALDE
+980 TRTFDE
-986 IINLRAK
+986 TIAYRAE
-993 FLSDYQ
+993 FLTGYQ
-999 DQAYADRYLAAVD
+999 DKAYADRYLATLA
-1012 KVRKAETAA
+1012 KVRKAEAA
-1021 SLSSSELS
+1021 VAPSSTELT

-1050 LYTDG
+1050 LYADNA
-1055 SFAKKLSEKFD
+1055 FAKKLGEKFE
-1066 GEFSLKFYLAAPIF
+1066 GGFRLKFHLAPPIF
-1080 ARRDKATGRLQ
+1080 ARRDEAGRLQ
-1091 KKEFGGWMIHA
+1091 KKEYGGWMLHA
-1102 FRLLARLKGLRG
+1102 FRLLARLKFLRG
-1114 TPYDPFGRT
+1114 TAWDPFGYAA
-1123 TERKAERKL
+1123 ERKNERKL
-1132 IEDYLAM
+1132 IDDYFAM
-1139 IEQRMAVMK
+1139 IEQRIPGLK
-1148 AEQIPLLSRLARIPE
+1148 GEQIALLARLARLPE
-1163 TIRGYGHIKEEN
+1163 MIRGYGHIKEVS
-1175 ITKAKAEKTRLEA
+1175 IAKAIAEGARLEA
-1188 ELDNSRFA
+1188 ELENISFA

>member
-1 MLGRSAVSAIL
+1 
-12 TLLAHAFHSSL
+12 
-23 APARQGFSLRSAQ
+23 
-36 EDFTEWKMT
+36 MT

-55 RVDAKRIYLSG
+55 RLDAKRIYLSG
-66 VQALARLPMLQR
+66 IQALVRLPLLQR
-78 ERDRAAGLNTAGF
+78 ERDRRQNLNTAGF

-101 MYDHTLWRA
+101 MYDHALWRA

-140 GLFPGARV
+140 GLFPGAKV

-164 SVDALKHANSAGTSQ
+164 SVDALKHANSAGSSR

-198 AHQSEQVFAAALI
+198 AHQSEQVFAAALM
-211 PIINPATLQDYLDL
+211 PILNPATLQDYLDL
-225 GIYGFA
+225 GLYGFA

-246 ETVESSASIYSDHA
+246 ETVESSASIYSDPS
-260 RVEIVLPT
+260 RVEVVRPT
-268 DFEMPPGGLNIR
+268 DFEMPPDGLNIR
-280 WPDPPL
+280 WPDPPM
-286 EAEKRLFGPKMA
+286 EQERRLFGPKMEA
-298 AIGAFARANK
+298 VKAFVRANR

-314 DGKPAR
+314 DAKPAR
-320 LGIIA
+320 LGVLA

-333 RQALADLGISDRDA
+333 RQAMADLGITDRDA
-347 EALGLRIYKVA
+347 KALGLRIYKVA
-358 LTWPLEEHGAKRF
+358 LTWPLEEVGAKRF

-391 LKRILYNVDAWKRP
+391 LMRILYNVDAWNRP

-410 LDEDGAPL
+410 RDESGAPL

-426 PTIVAS
+426 PTMVAS

-441 GHQSPALEQRLARLE
+441 GHQTPVLEQRLARLE
-456 AFERPAEGHAPISL
+456 AFEHPANASAPIAL
-470 QRTPYFCSGCPHNTS
+470 QRSPFFCSGCPHNTS
-485 TKLPEGSRAMAGIGC
+485 TKLPDGSRAMAGIGC
-500 HGMALYVPAR
+500 HGMALYVPSR
-510 RTATITHMG
+510 RTATITQMG
-519 AEGANWIG
+519 GEGANWIG

-532 SEQHIF
+532 SEDHIF

-553 LRAAAASG
+553 LRAASASG

-584 SFTVAQIAHQ
+584 SFTVSQIAHQ

-599 TKRLAV
+599 TKRLAI

-613 PKNYFPAGV
+613 PKNYFPQGAS
-622 TVHHRREMDQVQRQL
+622 VHHRREMDQLQREL
-637 RDIKGLTAL
+637 REVKGLSVL

-697 ETEFGRKR
+697 DTEFGRKR

-724 SFVTVHGGK
+724 SFVTVHGGALRR
-733 PKRLENTAVDSGQL
+733 PKTGSVDSTQP

-754 TLPQLDVPYNILV
+754 PTRQLDAPYNILV

-815 AKPEDIASVRI
+815 RAPEDISTVRI
-826 TSGGADLILG
+826 ASGGADLILG
-836 CDIVVA
+836 CDIVVSA
-842 ASETA
+842 GTTA
-847 LNRVDRG
+847 LSRVERG
-854 ATRAFVNADLQPT
+854 VTRAFVNADLQPT
-867 ASFVQ
+867 ASFVM
-872 NPDLDFEMGAMQTTL
+872 NPDIDFEINAMQSAL
-887 RDAIGE
+887 VDAIGDN
-893 RNLEIIDATAIA
+893 NLDIIDATGIA
-905 ATLMGDS
+905 TILMGDS

-921 FAFQKGAVP
+921 YAFQKGTIP
-930 LSLEALLRAI
+930 LSQEAILRAI

-950 KQAFTWGRLAAHD
+950 KQAFGWGRLAAHD

-973 KARAASP
+973 RSRAVTT
-980 TRALDE
+980 TRTLDE
-986 IINLRAK
+986 TITYRAR
-993 FLSDYQ
+993 FLAGYQ
-999 DQAYADRYLAAVD
+999 DAAYADRYLATVA
-1012 KVRKAETAA
+1012 KVRKAEAA
-1021 SLSSSELS
+1021 AAPSSTELT

-1050 LYTDG
+1050 LYADD
-1055 SFAKKLSEKFD
+1055 SFAKKL
-1066 GEFSLKFYLAAPIF
+1066 GERFEGDFRLKFHLAPPIF
-1080 ARRDKATGRLQ
+1080 ARRDKATGHLL
-1091 KKEFGGWMIHA
+1091 KKEFGDWMMPA
-1102 FRLLARLKGLRG
+1102 FRLLAKLRFLRG
-1114 TPYDPFGRT
+1114 TAWDPFGRSA
-1123 TERKAERKL
+1123 ERKAERRL
-1132 IEDYLAM
+1132 IEDYRAM
-1139 IEQRMAVMK
+1139 IEPRIASLT
-1148 AEQIPLLSRLARIPE
+1148 AEQIPHLARLARLPE
-1163 TIRGYGHIKEEN
+1163 MIRGYGHIKEAS
-1175 ITKAKAEKTRLEA
+1175 IAKAAAEKARLEA
-1188 ELDNSRFA
+1188 EVDNNRFA